1 MADDMMKAVD
11 GYTPVFF
18 FLTDELVFVYSHLRW
33 KNDVVEVLAL
43 LFMIVDYTPHITL
56 FFFTEERNGWV
67 SDTPDFLFWK
77 ETGDRNRD
85 ERTQLDTRRSKAG
98 TDDDDVDDDHGHGI

>member
-18 FLTDELVFVYSHLRW
+18 WFFLTDELFFVYSHLRW

-43 LFMIVDYTPHITL
+43 LFMIVDYTPHITP
-56 FFFTEERNGWV
+56 FFFFF
-67 SDTPDFLFWK
+67 FLRRRG
-77 ETGDRNRD
+77 TG
-85 ERTQLDTRRSKAG
+85 G
-98 TDDDDVDDDHGHGI
+98 

>member
-56 FFFTEERNGWV
+56 FFFYGGEERVG
-67 SDTPDFLFWK
+67 
-77 ETGDRNRD
+77 E
-85 ERTQLDTRRSKAG
+85 
-98 TDDDDVDDDHGHGI
+98 